1 MYSKP
6 ITESI
11 QKQLV
16 SVVQKYINRR
26 LKQDVTRSDLAK
38 EMGISYSTLQNHITN
53 GGRGVGLE
61 SLLSTLVNVGGEIN
75 VTVSLLHLGSE
86 KTYKTDKGNKDV

>member
-75 VTVSLLHLGSE
+75 VTVSLLHLSSE
-86 KTYKTDKGNKDV
+86 KTYKIDKGNKDV

>member
-1 MYSKP
+1 MYEKP
-6 ITESI
+6 NTESI

-61 SLLSTLVNVGGEIN
+61 SLLSTLITVGGEIN
-75 VTVSLLHLGSE
+75 VTVTLKHFSSE
-86 KTYKTDKGNKDV
+86 KTYKSDKGNNDV